1 MSTYVSIVR
10 EMTAAPDIQQ
20 WWNANIAQ
28 EEQEDAAG
36 ALRAWL
42 RVSPNRIENVACGDW
57 INGSGGWVAP
67 VYRVN
72 GMELSTEQ
80 QMLLYNFLNR
90 PIRIEKQF
98 AYTSIPR
105 IEESDC
111 LDKLTFYIRK

>member
-10 EMTAAPDIQQ
+10 EMATAPDIQQ
-20 WWNANIAQ
+20 WWNDNIAK

-57 INGSGGWVAP
+57 VDGWVAP

-72 GMELSTEQ
+72 DMELSTEQ

-98 AYTSIPR
+98 AYTSTPR
-105 IEESDC
+105 IEESNC